1 MSRNARSVWFMLLL
15 AHTAPARIAS
25 SASSHGATCHSE
37 RCDGPRS
44 AENVKCA
51 RVTKRFGRSR
61 CLIAVLVFDLAG
73 CFASFSLADAIREQ
87 RWTYIYIYRYRGS
100 TSDSMRGGD
109 TQSTCTAAAN
119 RRRRWSRWC
128 PQLCA
133 RTQHPNLHVLT

>member
-44 AENVKCA
+44 AENVKWA

-87 RWTYIYIYRYRGS
+87 RWTYIYIYIASAGLRAIE
-100 TSDSMRGGD
+100 
-109 TQSTCTAAAN
+109 CAAAT
-119 RRRRWSRWC
+119 
-128 PQLCA
+128 LKA
-133 RTQHPNLHVLT
+133 RAQRQRIVVVVGRDGARNYARAHSIPIYMF